1 VRDLKTIITV
11 ALLALVVLFAVQNAV
26 VVDVRF
32 LFWDFPMPRVFLV
45 ALLLGVGFVIGF
57 LAARVSGRRR
67 R

>member
-1 VRDLKTIITV
+1 MRDLKTIITIV
-11 ALLALVVLFAVQNAV
+11 LLALVVLFAVQNAA